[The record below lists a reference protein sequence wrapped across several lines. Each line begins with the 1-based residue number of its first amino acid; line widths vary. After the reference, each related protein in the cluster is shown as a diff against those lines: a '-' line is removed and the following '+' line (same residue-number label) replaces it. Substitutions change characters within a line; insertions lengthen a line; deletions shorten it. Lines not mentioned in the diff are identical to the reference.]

1 MKNIILAATIA
12 LAAMPAMASKARLS
26 ALSNSAHLSDIRD
39 SLVNPSKLTAY
50 GDWVTF
56 EMGRT
61 SSSISTYTPNAEGG
75 FSRSMGEARY
85 GFFLGN
91 APTWVTEFRTNGTY
105 LTPEN
110 PITINYAGKSGDM
123 AWGVGLLYS
132 NSDRKSTKTKQSATG
147 LNAGVTGSNWD
158 VALNLG
164 LTNSYKNETTGSE
177 ADFKGSG
184 AMDLSGSYAFNE
196 TMGVVAQMYT
206 NAGKNTN
213 AAGTET
219 FNKKKSM
226 NQVGVVNSHKKDG
239 TDFFYGVALQMSEE
253 KDSVADT
260 KTTST
265 KFPVWMGVEA
275 DATSWMVMR
284 ASVSQNVLLGSE
296 KTTTGGTGEADTIA
310 NNTAVAAGLGLKF
323 NKFTLDGTLS
333 AANDTNA
340 ELNGNKFLA
349 NAALTYM
356 F

>member
-1 MKNIILAATIA
+1 MKNIILAATLA
-12 LAAMPAMASKARLS
+12 LVAMPAMASKSRLS
-26 ALSNSAHLSDIRD
+26 ALSHSAHLSDIRD
-39 SLVNPSKLTAY
+39 SLVNPAKLTAY
-50 GDWVTF
+50 NDWVTF

-61 SSSISTYTPNAEGG
+61 SSSISNYTPNAEGG
-75 FSRSMGEARY
+75 FARSMGEARY

-91 APTWVTEFRTNGTY
+91 TPAWVTEFRTNGSY
-105 LTPEN
+105 LTAEN
-110 PITINYAGKSGDM
+110 PITLNYAGKAGDM

-147 LNAGVTGSNWD
+147 INAGVATANWD
-158 VALNLG
+158 AFINLG

-184 AMDLSGSYAFNE
+184 AMSLGGTY
-196 TMGVVAQMYT
+196 TMDSMTIFAQMDS
-206 NAGKNTN
+206 NGGKNTN

-219 FNKKKSM
+219 FNKKSST

-239 TDFFYGVALQMSEE
+239 TDFFYGVALQMSES

-265 KFPVWMGVEA
+265 KLPVWMGVEA

-310 NNTAVAAGLGLKF
+310 NNTTVAAGLGLKF